1 MPIKKELNDEYPEI
15 NNNWVEKLPRFRNNA
30 EFEKEKERVSQRIEL
45 YKKYGNE
52 EAVFKARRWLSQI
65 SAVNAGANPLEVA
78 RGKYDNFLKPLG
90 PLPVN
95 QQSNKA
101 TQPIVPKLG
110 SSINTTKTI
119 SPKLPLAPVKTVTL
133 EQAKK
138 AWEHGNKGNR
148 YYDAMTEEQK
158 KAFWQY
164 GADRNLIA
172 FDKLNDLGKAEYQK
186 YVDPL
191 HPQYKFFTPSNK
203 QYYQTQNEKIID
215 AITPNGLKN
224 MLSKNPAEIAAIE
237 SKAEPL
243 PKRIGGRALQDV
255 ETDERFQAKKPIMTG
270 KYVPGKGYT
279 NTINPSGNK
288 LLDFINAT
296 SGKAV
301 NTIFGTD
308 YNQVGNMGKGMN
320 AATDISGAILGYT
333 APLGETGSLWNAA
346 GKVTNKLGSAA
357 GKLLPKVVKSGAGKL
372 AAKIATNKVGKVALN
387 LGKVAA
393 EGAPAGAMLDALQGM
408 QRGES
413 KEQIL
418 NRVGQGLAYGAVGN
432 VGLSV
437 IGKAIQGLKA
447 GRLAKIP
454 VPEVVAT
461 KADLKPKTNIISQ
474 GAYKVKNTRLNK
486 AIEEY
491 NNAIETIQNHFQT
504 NQLRT
509 DEMAR
514 IKTELG
520 IDLDS
525 LIRNI
530 ENAEKGISISDIGA
544 KRNLSNAAGVTSLPK
559 INKPTL
565 TPKGLKPLL
574 EVKKAGAETVEQVAA
589 TALKPPEIKPKN
601 IELPRLDKK
610 PKELK
615 PLLPKG
621 LKPAIGTKEQGLKKT
636 ILNAPLLNPGMKQ
649 ELKKKPLLYNPLA
662 NVDTLERA
670 RQVIQNNYDEAIRRA
685 KEGPA
690 TAENNAIG
698 MELVRRLQGEGRY
711 NEAIDI
717 IENVSRKA
725 TESGQAIQALSM
737 WGRLTPEGML
747 RYTQKLFDKA
757 NDQLTKDGYK
767 LINKLK
773 LTEDFA
779 KDITDRMTKINT
791 MPEGRAKT
799 VEIAKV
805 LRDIDEQIPKSVW
818 RKVSTIQTMA
828 QLLNPKTMV
837 RNTIGNAIFGGLE
850 NVSNV
855 IGTPID
861 TVISKL
867 TGQRTTILPSMKT
880 QAEAGAKG
888 FVEAVEDALQG
899 IDTKGMGTKFDL
911 GTGNTFKRNTLLGK
925 LETGMN
931 VGLRATDSAFAEA
944 ARAESLRQQMKI
956 AGVTEPTP
964 GMIEIADKVAKYR
977 TFQDSNNFS
986 EGFKRLKE
994 GLNRLSGFFT
1004 GTTEWGLGDLVLK
1017 YSKTPANILARGIDY
1032 SPLSAIKVINEAT
1045 KPLRGKVFNQK
1056 EFIDALSRGTTG
1068 TGLIVLGYQL
1078 NKLGLITGAP
1088 DKDYDVASLKRD
1100 IGQGEYRLNTTALS
1114 RYISSNNPE
1123 DAKPKKGDTYVS
1135 WDWTAPTSIMLGIG
1149 ANVGQRNGNTA
1160 DLVTT
1165 LVDASVSGLN
1175 TIVEQPLLT
1184 GVRKLAGGY
1193 DPVKNISNVLQGA
1206 PASFTPSILNQVKQ
1220 LTDNTTRNYYSP
1232 DYGKEAGN
1240 MVKARLPILSR
1251 SLEPRITTL
1260 GKVKETYQGDS
1271 NNLLNVF
1278 LNPAYVSKYDP
1289 TPAAEMVLDIYEK
1302 SGEKIQFPR
1311 IATTYIMREGKRI
1324 NLLPSQVTALQK
1336 RMGEETLKTFNE
1348 LAKSPAFRKLPPEE
1362 QAKKLQSILTKISQE
1377 AKEKVV
1383 LPQLG
1388 IK

>member
-1 MPIKKELNDEYPEI
+1 MPIKKELNDEYPEL
-15 NNNWVEKLPRFRNNA
+15 NNNWVAKLPRFRNNA
-30 EFEKEKERVSQRIEL
+30 EFEKEKERVGQRIEL

-52 EAVFKARRWLSQI
+52 QAVFRARRWLSQI
-65 SAVNAGANPLEVA
+65 SAVNAGAEPKAVA
-78 RGKYDNFLKPLG
+78 LGKYDNYLNPPAVKPRKEINVAAKY
-90 PLPVN
+90 PWDN
-95 QQSNKA
+95 QPKQQLNIASN
-101 TQPIVPKLG
+101 T
-110 SSINTTKTI
+110 N
-119 SPKLPLAPVKTVTL
+119 PVKYQWEPGKIPTL

-138 AWEHGNKGNR
+138 AWEHGGKGIK
-148 YYDAMTEEQK
+148 YYNAMTEDQK
-158 KAFWQY
+158 KAFWTY
-164 GADRNLIA
+164 GADRNLID
-172 FDKLNDLGKAEYQK
+172 FDKLNDLGKVEYNK

-191 HPQYKFFTPSNK
+191 HPQYKYWTPTNK
-203 QYYQTQNEKIID
+203 QYNQTQSEKIQ
-215 AITPNGLKN
+215 AAVTPSIVKN
-224 MLSKNPAEIAAIE
+224 MVSKTPEQVSALGLNIPT
-237 SKAEPL
+237 
-243 PKRIGGRALQDV
+243 KRIGGRALQDI
-255 ETDERFQAKKPIMTG
+255 EYDERLPQLGKKITPTMQLPKIKNDRQQRTVVQQG
-270 KYVPGKGYT
+270 KLAPAGLKRPD
-279 NTINPSGNK
+279 NP
-288 LLDFINAT
+288 FAP
-296 SGKAV
+296 V
-301 NTIFGTD
+301 F
-308 YNQVGNMGKGMN
+308 VN
-320 AATDISGAILGYT
+320 AANVPTLGLLERNNEALQELNKKAPIRSAIGSVLGYT
-333 APLGETGSLWNAA
+333 IPLS
-346 GKVTNKLGSAA
+346 VTNKVAAPIANKLVSPLAKKATGALAKGALNVGKNVLEGAIASVPIDLATSAVA
-357 GKLLPKVVKSGAGKL
+357 GDTKQEFNDRVVKGAAYGAIADAALPLIGK
-372 AAKIATNKVGKVALN
+372 G
-387 LGKVAA
+387 LGKVAKTISDRLSN
-393 EGAPAGAMLDALQGM
+393 G
-408 QRGES
+408 
-413 KEQIL
+413 IL
-418 NRVGQGLAYGAVGN
+418 EKVPVT
-432 VGLSV
+432 
-437 IGKAIQGLKA
+437 
-447 GRLAKIP
+447 AKNTDITP
-454 VPEVVAT
+454 NT
-461 KADLKPKTNIISQ
+461 KIVSQ
-474 GAYKVKNTRLNK
+474 GTYKVKNTALDK

-504 NQLRT
+504 NELRT

-514 IKTELG
+514 IKPELG
-520 IDLDS
+520 IDLDN
-525 LIRNI
+525 LIKNI
-530 ENAEKGISISDIGA
+530 EDAEKGISVSEIGRR
-544 KRNLSNAAGVTSLPK
+544 RNLSNAAGVTNLPK
-559 INKPTL
+559 LNKPTL
-565 TPKGLKPLL
+565 TPNPFLGANK
-574 EVKKAGAETVEQVAA
+574 VGAETAEQAAA

-615 PLLPKG
+615 PLLPTA
-621 LKPAIGTKEQGLKKT
+621 LKPVINGKEQSLKKT
-636 ILNAPLLNPGMKQ
+636 VLNSPLLNPEMKQ

-670 RQVIQNNYDEAIRRA
+670 RQVINSNYDEAIRRA
-685 KEGPA
+685 KDGPA

-698 MELVRRLQGEGRY
+698 MELVRKLQGEGRY
-711 NEAIDI
+711 SEAIDI
-717 IENVSRKA
+717 IENISRKA

-747 RYTQKLFDKA
+747 KYTQKLFDKV
-757 NDQLTKDGYK
+757 NNQLTKEGYSK
-767 LINKLK
+767 LVKRVYM
-773 LTEDFA
+773 TEDFA
-779 KDITDRMTKINT
+779 MDITERMTKINA

-850 NVSNV
+850 NISNA

-861 TVISKL
+861 AVVSKL
-867 TGQRTTILPSMKT
+867 TGQRTTIMPSLKT

-899 IDTKGMGTKFDL
+899 IDTRGLGTKFEL
-911 GTGNTFKRNTLLGK
+911 GSGNTFKRNTLLGK
-925 LETGMN
+925 LETGLN
-931 VGLRATDSAFAEA
+931 VGLRATDAAFSDA
-944 ARAESLRQQMKI
+944 AKAESLRQQMKI

-964 GMIEIADKVAKYR
+964 GMIEIADKIAKYR
-977 TFQDSNNFS
+977 TFQDSNGLS

-994 GLNRLSGFFT
+994 GLNRVSGFFT

-1032 SPLSAIKVINEAT
+1032 SPVSVIKAINEAT

-1056 EFIDALSRGTTG
+1056 EFVDALARGATG

-1078 NKLGLITGAP
+1078 NKLGLVTGAP

-1100 IGQGEYRLNTTALS
+1100 IGQGEYRLNTTALQ
-1114 RYISSNNPE
+1114 RYINSNNPE

-1135 WDWTAPTSIMLGIG
+1135 WDWAAPTSIMLGIG
-1149 ANVGQRNGNTA
+1149 ANVGQSKGNTA
-1160 DLVTT
+1160 DLLTT

-1175 TIVEQPLLT
+1175 TLVEQPLLT
-1184 GVRKLAGGY
+1184 GVQKLTGGY
-1193 DPVKNISNVLQGA
+1193 DPVKNIANVAQGA

-1240 MVKARLPILSR
+1240 MVKARLPILSK
-1251 SLEPRITTL
+1251 SLQPRITTL

-1311 IATTYIMREGKRI
+1311 VASTYIMRGGKRI
-1324 NLLPSQVTALQK
+1324 NLLPNQVTALQK
-1336 RMGEETLKTFNE
+1336 YMGEETLKTFNE
-1348 LAKSPAFRKLPPEE
+1348 FAKSPAFRKLPPEE

-1377 AKEKVV
+1377 AKEKII